1 LRQASGKIF
10 ALSAEIVDMVK
21 RQLAE
26 DTDHRKSSNTMAG
39 TRSSGPAQ
47 IPPIEEVH
55 RDPRYG
61 GDLHRADIAWA
72 NMAAATGLRLGGDSR
87 RDPERAKPRSQRKSK
102 AAVGVRRQPPKRRCT
117 IKTDEAERG
126 ARFAMRFHPGSLCL
140 RFEKVAAVLQRRR
153 ATAARTRPGAL
164 VTPARCARR
173 RRESAQP
180 LNFGWRGCASKM
192 LRIKA
197 AAI

>member
-72 NMAAATGLRLGGDSR
+72 NMAAAAGLRLEAI
-87 RDPERAKPRSQRKSK
+87 RDVILNARDLSHKGNRK
-102 AAVGVRRQPPKRRCT
+102 RQF
-117 IKTDEAERG
+117 DY
-126 ARFAMRFHPGSLCL
+126 
-140 RFEKVAAVLQRRR
+140 
-153 ATAARTRPGAL
+153 AARTA
-164 VTPARCARR
+164 A
-173 RRESAQP
+173 
-180 LNFGWRGCASKM
+180 
-192 LRIKA
+192 KA
-197 AAI
+197 F